1 MRMVLAALVGL
12 TFPLSLS
19 PALADPGPADCT
31 ALAAL
36 VRDFTGYEVKAPV
49 AGPADGW
56 CVLDGARL
64 VSSRADQPD
73 LKVDTLRIRGE
84 VDGDTVTAVEITATG
99 LRLVQGLGA
108 KQLDEHLQAMVR
120 LQSGDLALRVAMNPT
135 AGRLE
140 IRGFALVLSGGTEI
154 ALDADLA
161 GATLTP
167 LGVAAGRLT
176 GLTLDWKADGRLM
189 RGAMEAVGTGIDDR
203 LAGTEAI
210 KAARTGLQAVIEALP
225 IEDESRHALSA
236 MAASLP
242 EARGVLRLSFQSDE
256 GIGAADLLVA
266 GLGKSPLRDRLASL
280 FAASRL
286 QAVWSQGLQP

>member
-1 MRMVLAALVGL
+1 MRMILAALVGL
-12 TFPLSLS
+12 TLPLS
-19 PALADPGPADCT
+19 PALAEPGPADCA

-36 VRDFTGYEVKAPV
+36 VRDFTGYDVKAPV

-64 VSSRADQPD
+64 ISGRSDQPD
-73 LKVDTLRIRGE
+73 LRVDTLRIRGE
-84 VDGDTVTAVEITATG
+84 SDGDTITAVEVSATG

-108 KQLDEHLQAMVR
+108 KHLDERLQAMVR
-120 LQSGDLALRVAMNPT
+120 LQSGDLALRVGMNPT

-140 IRGFALVLSGGTEI
+140 IRGGALVLTGGTEI
-154 ALDADLA
+154 TFEADLA

-176 GLTLDWKADGRLM
+176 GLALDWKTDGRLI

-210 KAARTGLQAVIEALP
+210 KAARAGLQSVIDALP
-225 IEDESRHALSA
+225 VEDESRHHLSR

-242 EARGVLRLSFQSDE
+242 EARGVLHLSFQSDK

-266 GLGKSPLRDRLASL
+266 GLAKSPLQDRLASL